1 MGLYWFTMQSP
12 VHHEEVK
19 AVIIETGGYSV
30 SVARKKN
37 SMNAPSYPIVFL
49 SVLQDHSPENDVTHI
64 VCICPSDLSTFRL
77 INLST

>member
-19 AVIIETGGYSV
+19 AVIIESGYIV
-30 SVARKKN
+30 SVARRKD
-37 SMNAPSYPIVFL
+37 SMNTPSYPIIFL
-49 SVLQDHSPENDVTHI
+49 SVLQDHSPENDATHI
-64 VCICPSDLSTFRL
+64 VCVCPSDLSIFML